1 MVGVGGPHIRG
12 LNTNG
17 GLDLGSRMREI
28 TREDV
33 RAAVERARA
42 VERPP
47 DREIL
52 HLLPRQF
59 ILDDQ
64 PGIFDPVGMV
74 GARLEVD
81 LHIATCSGSALQ
93 STVTCANRAGLE
105 VSEAVLESI
114 AAAESTLSADEREL
128 GVCLLDIGAH
138 SSDLVV
144 FFEGAVAHTASVP
157 VGGNHFTN
165 DLAVGLQMPVAQAE
179 ELKRQY
185 GHAVVT
191 AVPIEAEIEINN
203 PEPQRLALRTLAEIL
218 EPRARELLY
227 FVKESLRQGGVLEAL
242 GAGCVLTGGGAMLA
256 GHARRDREPASRSG
270 AHRNAGAALEHA
282 GRASSSQLFHCHRNA
297 TVCTSHTRNPCGRK
311 QQPAR
316 QAARHLRSEFLR
328 ARIMSITNGEAPAAM
343 DQQKIEAAEI
353 RIQFHDEEPRGAR
366 IKVIGV
372 GGGGGNAVNRMIQ
385 AGLEGVEFIAA
396 NTDVQALKLS
406 LAPMKLQ
413 LGVRLTA
420 GLGAGANPDVGRR
433 AALED
438 SEKIIE
444 ALEGADMV
452 FVTAGLGGGTGT
464 GAAPVIASLASEMGI
479 LTVAVITRPFA
490 FEGKRRLQQAERGL
504 KELLESVDTMIVIP
518 NEKLLAVAKDAG
530 FFESFRIADDVL
542 RQGVQGISDIITIP
556 GIINRDFA
564 DVKTTMAGMG
574 HAVMG
579 TAIRSGDNR
588 AMEAAQAAMASPL
601 LDAGA
606 IDGARGILINIT
618 GSSNLKLSEVN
629 EASSL
634 IQSSAHEDAN
644 IIFGAVLDER
654 MGDEVKITVIAT
666 GFRDQMPERR
676 ARMLNVEEMPV
687 VSVPVLPT
695 DAWMREK
702 APAASASACASAVHE
717 RGRRRGVDSD
727 ARRAGVCGAAT
738 RPSRAEIAEE
748 PSFAP
753 LPRDYASDFG
763 NSVRTPA
770 DYRRAM
776 SPQPA
781 VSPLSASSGRRRAGS
796 GRSDLYAPDEVL
808 SRAAT
813 KSGTCL

>member
-1 MVGVGGPHIRG
+1 
-12 LNTNG
+12 
-17 GLDLGSRMREI
+17 
-28 TREDV
+28 
-33 RAAVERARA
+33 
-42 VERPP
+42 
-47 DREIL
+47 
-52 HLLPRQF
+52 
-59 ILDDQ
+59 
-64 PGIFDPVGMV
+64 
-74 GARLEVD
+74 
-81 LHIATCSGSALQ
+81 
-93 STVTCANRAGLE
+93 
-105 VSEAVLESI
+105 
-114 AAAESTLSADEREL
+114 
-128 GVCLLDIGAH
+128 
-138 SSDLVV
+138 
-144 FFEGAVAHTASVP
+144 
-157 VGGNHFTN
+157 
-165 DLAVGLQMPVAQAE
+165 
-179 ELKRQY
+179 
-185 GHAVVT
+185 
-191 AVPIEAEIEINN
+191 
-203 PEPQRLALRTLAEIL
+203 
-218 EPRARELLY
+218 
-227 FVKESLRQGGVLEAL
+227 
-242 GAGCVLTGGGAMLA
+242 
-256 GHARRDREPASRSG
+256 
-270 AHRNAGAALEHA
+270 
-282 GRASSSQLFHCHRNA
+282 
-297 TVCTSHTRNPCGRK
+297 
-311 QQPAR
+311 
-316 QAARHLRSEFLR
+316 
-328 ARIMSITNGEAPAAM
+328 M
-343 DQQKIEAAEI
+343 DQQNIDVAEM
-353 RIQFHDEEPRGAR
+353 RIQFHEEDPQGAR

-385 AGLEGVEFIAA
+385 TGLEGVEFITA

-406 LAPMKLQ
+406 LAPVKLQ
-413 LGVRLTA
+413 LGVRLTS

-504 KELLESVDTMIVIP
+504 KELIESVDTMIVIP

-579 TAIRSGDNR
+579 TAVRSGGNR
-588 AMEAAQAAMASPL
+588 AIEAAQAAMASPL

-676 ARMLNVEEMPV
+676 ARMLNVEELPV
-687 VSVPVLPT
+687 ITVPVMPA
-695 DAWMREK
+695 DNWMREK
-702 APAASASACASAVHE
+702 APAPPPVPPAPRFMSEEDDDDADNREAEPALVAAAS
-717 RGRRRGVDSD
+717 
-727 ARRAGVCGAAT
+727 
-738 RPSRAEIAEE
+738 RPNRTEVTEE
-748 PSFAP
+748 LEFAP

-763 NSVRTPA
+763 NGARPSAVTEEPV
-770 DYRRAM
+770 
-776 SPQPA
+776 SQPA
-781 VSPLSASSGRRRAGS
+781 VSPLSATSGDEERDLDVPTFMRRM
-796 GRSDLYAPDEVL
+796 
-808 SRAAT
+808 
-813 KSGTCL
+813 KF